1 MPRGRPPDAAT
12 RRKNPG
18 MGYNSPMREF
28 PVVVEKCPRTGL
40 YVGHVPGF
48 PGAHSTGETL
58 EELTG
63 NMREV
68 VGMLLEDGPPELDS
82 EFIGVR
88 QVAVSA

>member
-1 MPRGRPPDAAT
+1 MQ
-12 RRKNPG
+12 
-18 MGYNSPMREF
+18 EF

-48 PGAHSTGETL
+48 SGAYSTGETL
-58 EELTG
+58 DELSD

-68 VGMLLEDGPPELDS
+68 VGMLLEDGQPKLDS